1 MKGWGGNA
9 GVNPLTEFSES
20 HCCDLVDQ
28 PNARDRLRPA
38 TIRVSRIRSLPGR
51 WIHVRSRLE
60 RQRRR
65 LGDRGTVVL
74 ASQSLLGE
82 VVNRLH
88 PQPVSCVRDPGI
100 LQRDGH
106 TGSQGSLA
114 IEHGVDFG
122 AVESD
127 PLDHLRALG
136 ALGKAE
142 ILDHETRVGRIA
154 HGLGHVDLTIAR
166 IVDVVRS
173 LE

>member
-1 MKGWGGNA
+1 M
-9 GVNPLTEFSES
+9 
-20 HCCDLVDQ
+20 
-28 PNARDRLRPA
+28 
-38 TIRVSRIRSLPGR
+38 
-51 WIHVRSRLE
+51 
-60 RQRRR
+60 
-65 LGDRGTVVL
+65 
-74 ASQSLLGE
+74 GE

-114 IEHGVDFG
+114 IEHGVDLG

-154 HGLGHVDLTIAR
+154 HGLEHVDLTIAR
-166 IVDVVRS
+166 IVDVVRIAVFEANHGTS
-173 LE
+173 VTIHGRGPVAGQITTRPMDATEALEAAWMPRRMVRGRRREGPARSIAMRGGLA